1 VFNNNIILIL
11 DKKEGSK
18 KKPCNKTFC
27 LSCLNAYF
35 PSFASKINQ
44 DDWKCPCC
52 LDKCECASCG
62 KLKTVSSSQKK
73 SSAHNSKKKG
83 IQSSHNNV
91 MTNSLD
97 SDEDFE
103 EQNTKKEFDWKSLE
117 NYVGKFSKDKNT
129 LLLNQRKE
137 IIEEQKI
144 EQYKT
149 KLNDYLEFLK
159 KFKEEG
165 RNPLVQPERR
175 QEDYVDEDNYR
186 EGMEGLD
193 FASDKNISEEDK

>member
-1 VFNNNIILIL
+1 
-11 DKKEGSK
+11 
-18 KKPCNKTFC
+18 
-27 LSCLNAYF
+27 
-35 PSFASKINQ
+35 
-44 DDWKCPCC
+44 
-52 LDKCECASCG
+52 
-62 KLKTVSSSQKK
+62 
-73 SSAHNSKKKG
+73 
-83 IQSSHNNV
+83 

-175 QEDYVDEDNYR
+175 QEDYVDEENYR